1 MSDEDKDSKTEDA
14 TDKKVST
21 AIEEGNVPTSREA
34 STLASFVAM
43 FLAGTFLFSDS
54 VGKFRDTLIHFID
67 NPGGWRLE
75 SGADA
80 LAVFHIIAV
89 DTAHLLIPVIA
100 LMLAAGIAASV
111 LQNAPQLVGKR
122 IAPDFSRIS
131 LQKGWG
137 RLFSVRGLVD
147 FAKSVFKLG
156 AVAIVGFLVIK
167 ATRLEVLASIFMEP
181 VTLPAL
187 LQRVLLRIVG
197 WVALLTLALVVAD
210 LFWSHFSWRKEL
222 RMTKQEVKD
231 EFKQAEGDPHL
242 KARIKAI
249 ARDRSRRR
257 MMADVPRA
265 TLVVTNPTHYA
276 IAMRYVREEGGAP
289 LVLAK
294 GRDLVALKI
303 REIAEKHDIPI
314 IEDKPLARSLYDN
327 VEVDKLIPPQF
338 YKAVAEMI
346 FFLHARKTRKYTGG
360 AKS

>member
-34 STLASFVAM
+34 STLASFLAM

>member
-54 VGKFRDTLIHFID
+54 VGKFRDSLIHFID

-89 DTAHLLIPVIA
+89 DTAYLLIPVIA

-187 LQRVLLRIVG
+187 LQGVLLRIVG

>member
-34 STLASFVAM
+34 STLASFLAM

-187 LQRVLLRIVG
+187 LQSVLLRIVG

>member
-338 YKAVAEMI
+338 YKAVAQMI